1 MSSRRSGK
9 RSRFRIGETW
19 RSWTSWMHWR
29 RRRILRERERQD
41 RMLQALEEMLQRHHR
56 ELERQVAILLLESLR
71 PLAAALKRQDELLL
85 DRTEPLRQVL
95 AMQHEQ
101 VEMLQEVL
109 SSLQPPAETQ
119 IFEVLEHSTPQP
131 SPLSSDFLLQRLKTD

>member
-1 MSSRRSGK
+1 
-9 RSRFRIGETW
+9 
-19 RSWTSWMHWR
+19 
-29 RRRILRERERQD
+29 
-41 RMLQALEEMLQRHHR
+41 MLQAWEEMLQRHHR

-85 DRTEPLRQVL
+85 DRTQPLRQVL

-119 IFEVLEHSTPQP
+119 IFKALEHSMLQLSPPGSENSAPP
-131 SPLSSDFLLQRLKTD
+131 SRTG